1 MKAEMNIT
9 IYNSDGRKIIEKIE
23 TNEEGIVN
31 NLKEMNKQLEEKI
44 KKLEDWAN
52 EPLWE
57 QVVKQ
62 LNEIEEHELRKI
74 LADLQK

>member
-52 EPLWE
+52 GPLW
-57 QVVKQ
+57 
-62 LNEIEEHELRKI
+62 
-74 LADLQK
+74 

>member
-9 IYNSDGRKIIEKIE
+9 IYNSGGRKIIEKIE
-23 TNEEGIVN
+23 TNEEGIIN
-31 NLKEMNKQLEEKI
+31 NLKEINKQLEEKI

-52 EPLWE
+52 GPLWE

-62 LNEIEEHELRKI
+62 LNEIEEPELRKI

>member
-52 EPLWE
+52 GPLWE